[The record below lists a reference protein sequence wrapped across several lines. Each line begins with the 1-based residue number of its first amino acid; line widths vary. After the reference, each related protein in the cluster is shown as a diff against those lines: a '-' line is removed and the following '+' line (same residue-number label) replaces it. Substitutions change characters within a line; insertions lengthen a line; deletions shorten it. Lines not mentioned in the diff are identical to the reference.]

1 MDYPIMPMCYTF
13 FVSLFVA
20 DSRYCL
26 TCGSDKSVKLW
37 NPHRGLFLKTYT
49 GHGHEVLDAQG
60 SGDNSQIC
68 SGSIDKTVVLFDVA
82 SGQALRKYRDHA
94 GQ

>member
-1 MDYPIMPMCYTF
+1 MVCSHVF
-13 FVSLFVA
+13 LVA

-37 NPHRGLFLKTYT
+37 NPHRELCLKTYT

-94 GQ
+94 GQGKAL